1 MIDPRAILAIARAD
15 VLERTRRYQYV
26 ASIVVTLVI
35 GTLLVPGRGAG
46 YETFL
51 IDGYRGVYNSAWIGA
66 TFALLT
72 SFMLALFGFYNI
84 KSAVQ
89 RDRETRVG
97 EIVASTSIGRFDYTL
112 GKALSN
118 FAVLGSMTAILF
130 IVAVVMQFVRGENA
144 ALDLPQIALPFALI
158 VLPSIAIT
166 AAVALFFE
174 VVPWLR
180 GGLGNVVYFF
190 AWIGYLV
197 WSFKGSGLSVPW
209 WRDAYGGNLVL
220 REVWSSLRS
229 VDPRATLNSVEI
241 GAGGEA
247 ARHLFL
253 FHGFSWSAADVAG
266 RFAWFAVA
274 LAIVALAALMF
285 DRFANPAFSSG
296 RRVRNGIAN
305 RWHAATETLLRPV
318 LDLFFP
324 GNFGALVL
332 AELRLLVGGLSIWW
346 YVVAAGLFIAQIP
359 AEAKAQSI
367 VVGLAWIWA
376 MLQWSQLGTRE
387 SVFSTEQLVYPT
399 LHPIRRQFVAQWL
412 AGVLLALTTAG
423 GSLIHWAVAGNLV
436 GVEGIVAGAFFVPT
450 LALACGALSGTTR
463 LYEIVYLMLWYVG
476 PMNRTTFDFTQG
488 AHAPGY
494 AIATFILFALAVAA
508 RRVRLAIA

>member
-1 MIDPRAILAIARAD
+1 MIDLRAILAIARAD
-15 VLERTRRYQYV
+15 VLERTRRYQYL

-66 TFALLT
+66 TFALLA
-72 SFMLALFGFYNI
+72 SLMLALFGFYNV

-89 RDRETRVG
+89 RDRETHVG
-97 EIVASTSIGRFDYTL
+97 EIVASTSIDRFDYAL

-118 FAVLGSMTAILF
+118 FAVLGSMTVILF
-130 IVAVVMQFVRGENA
+130 IVAVVMQFVRGESA
-144 ALDLPQIALPFALI
+144 ALDLSQIGLPFAI
-158 VLPSIAIT
+158 VVFPSIAVT
-166 AAVALFFE
+166 AAIALFFE

-197 WSFKGSGLSVPW
+197 WSFNGEALRVSW
-209 WRDAYGGNLVL
+209 WRDALGANLIL
-220 REVWSSLRS
+220 RQVWGALRS
-229 VDPRATLNSVEI
+229 VDPGAKPSSVEI

-247 ARHLFL
+247 ARRLFV
-253 FHGFSWSAADVAG
+253 FHGFSWSAGEVAG
-266 RFAWFAVA
+266 RFAWFAIA
-274 LAIVALAALMF
+274 IAIVALAALIF
-285 DRFANPAFSSG
+285 DRFANPVLSTN
-296 RRVRNGIAN
+296 RRPRAGFVPRLQ
-305 RWHAATETLLRPV
+305 AATERRLRPL
-318 LDLFFP
+318 LDVFFP

-332 AELRLLVGGLSIWW
+332 AELRLLVGGLSMWW

-359 AEAKAQSI
+359 AEAQAQSI
-367 VVGLAWIWA
+367 VVGLAWIWP

-412 AGVLLALTTAG
+412 AGVLLALLAAG
-423 GSLIHWAVAGNLV
+423 GSLIHWAILGNIA

-463 LYEIVYLMLWYVG
+463 LYEIAYLLLWYIG
-476 PMNRTTFDFTQG
+476 PMNRTTLDFTQG
-488 AHAPGY
+488 AYAPGY